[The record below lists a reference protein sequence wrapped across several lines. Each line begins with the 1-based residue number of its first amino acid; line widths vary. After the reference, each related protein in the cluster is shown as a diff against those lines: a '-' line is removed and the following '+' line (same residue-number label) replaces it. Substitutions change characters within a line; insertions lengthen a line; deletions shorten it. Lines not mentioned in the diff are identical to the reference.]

1 MMLIKAI
8 YLKKNTEYSQN
19 KFSEISLQ
27 FKTNIFYFNIH

>member
-1 MMLIKAI
+1 MLIKAI

-19 KFSEISLQ
+19 KFSEILQ